1 MRDFTF
7 NIASNDFIR
16 ITGYLVRK
24 SDIAR
29 LEKDS
34 SRYNSTVLGA
44 GSEKNQGVTKRNL
57 KRVMSHE
64 QTPRLS

>member
-7 NIASNDFIR
+7 NLTDNDFIR

-24 SDIAR
+24 SD
-29 LEKDS
+29 LEEYDNSS

-44 GSEKNQGVTKRNL
+44 GAVQNKDILDRK
-57 KRVMSHE
+57 KRVVNYE
-64 QTPRLS
+64 RNPGTY